1 MVWVDWVLLAVIVV
15 STLIS
20 LIRGFIRE
28 VLSLVAW
35 VLAFWVAIT
44 FAEPI
49 SPMLSFLSESDMVR
63 TVAAFISLFLVTL
76 IAAALV
82 NYLIGMLVDKT
93 GLTGTDRAVG
103 MLFGLARGVALVT
116 VALVLGIVAGLQGQE
131 WWQQSWV
138 IELMQPLADWLVV
151 RASEA

>member
-35 VLAFWVAIT
+35 VLAFWVAIA
-44 FAEPI
+44 FAEPVA
-49 SPMLSFLSESDMVR
+49 PLLGFMSESETVR
-63 TVAAFISLFLVTL
+63 TVAAFILLFLVTL
-76 IAAALV
+76 IAAAIV
-82 NYLIGMLVDKT
+82 NHLIGLLVSKT
-93 GLTGTDRAVG
+93 GLSGTDRSIG

-116 VALVLGIVAGLQGQE
+116 VAIVVGLVAGLQAE
-131 WWQQSWV
+131 SWWSESRV
-138 IELMQPLADWLVV
+138 IGTLQPLADRLIGY
-151 RASEA
+151 ASEA